1 MNKRF
6 PPRAKKAA
14 PIVQAGRENLQKS
27 SDILHQHRLS
37 LASQLRNFDNRWAD
51 LFSSTPVLNKLTK
64 GRQKP
69 EEFHTNAQN
78 LLDDVQVAL
87 RDAHSRKQRKG
98 REQDSIIPDPL
109 PIPYS
114 TRQGPRSISI
124 FPIAEEEFEEEPDK
138 KSMMQRVRSKLKRKK
153 AIKKKGS
160 RPGLS
165 RFNPFK
171 KRVTPGSDTITEVEP
186 RKVKHKSSRR
196 SVPSSSGSGSRSRS
210 RHRSPRHKSSRRLRE
225 QPEPPVIPTE
235 FKPYLPEPPM
245 LPPMKLEMSSIG
257 YYHPSSPSIAS
268 PPRPQRDYR
277 YHLDPSV
284 GPSSPQPYYL
294 SVQNEQN
301 SPRHRPRESSA
312 RGHSTRHKT
321 SRDLKDD
328 SHRRRDRSHRH
339 RSDKDKERRHD
350 SSDSRSRSHRHH
362 RHHDRDYDS
371 RRDSKL
377 DDSPSYSHRHHDYDS
392 RHDSKLNDSPSY
404 SHRHHHSRDSRHHV
418 PNQSASSYAHRHDN
432 YRFWQPVQVT
442 PSPERS
448 RFKENFSIIHSP

>member
-225 QPEPPVIPTE
+225 QQPEPPVIPTE

-301 SPRHRPRESSA
+301 SPRHRPRESIIDIGLTKIRSVA
-312 RGHSTRHKT
+312 MILATAALVLTAIIDIMIATTTPGATLNLMTALLTHIATTTTTPGMTLNLTTALPTHIAIITREIAAIT
-321 SRDLKDD
+321 SLINPLLLTHIDMIIID
-328 SHRRRDRSHRH
+328 SGS
-339 RSDKDKERRHD
+339 
-350 SSDSRSRSHRHH
+350 
-362 RHHDRDYDS
+362 
-371 RRDSKL
+371 
-377 DDSPSYSHRHHDYDS
+377 
-392 RHDSKLNDSPSY
+392 
-404 SHRHHHSRDSRHHV
+404 
-418 PNQSASSYAHRHDN
+418 Q
-432 YRFWQPVQVT
+432 YR
-442 PSPERS
+442 
-448 RFKENFSIIHSP
+448 